1 MIQFNCVHFYN
12 VVMTKIAINESVI
25 ITNHFDKMKNVEFI
39 VLQSLINLF
48 RLKWTF
54 FCFKKK
60 KEKDNAIF
68 FCSFNVSIR
77 SCLKHDTNKHK
88 YKHYIHYINIYYVML
103 LC

>member
-12 VVMTKIAINESVI
+12 VVMTKIVINESVNI
-25 ITNHFDKMKNVEFI
+25 KNPFDKMKNVEFT

-60 KEKDNAIF
+60 RRMQYF
-68 FCSFNVSIR
+68 FVLF
-77 SCLKHDTNKHK
+77 
-88 YKHYIHYINIYYVML
+88 M
-103 LC
+103 

>member
-12 VVMTKIAINESVI
+12 VVMTKIAINESVN
-25 ITNHFDKMKNVEFI
+25 ITNHFDKMKNVEFT

-60 KEKDNAIF
+60 RRMQYF
-68 FCSFNVSIR
+68 FVLF
-77 SCLKHDTNKHK
+77 
-88 YKHYIHYINIYYVML
+88 M
-103 LC
+103 

>member
-60 KEKDNAIF
+60 RKGQCNIF
-68 FCSFNVSIR
+68 LFF
-77 SCLKHDTNKHK
+77 
-88 YKHYIHYINIYYVML
+88 
-103 LC
+103 

>member
-12 VVMTKIAINESVI
+12 VVMTKIAINESVD
-25 ITNHFDKMKNVEFI
+25 ITNHFDKMKNVEFT

-60 KEKDNAIF
+60 GECNIF
-68 FCSFNVSIR
+68 LFFLCNYLFM
-77 SCLKHDTNKHK
+77 LKT
-88 YKHYIHYINIYYVML
+88 
-103 LC
+103 